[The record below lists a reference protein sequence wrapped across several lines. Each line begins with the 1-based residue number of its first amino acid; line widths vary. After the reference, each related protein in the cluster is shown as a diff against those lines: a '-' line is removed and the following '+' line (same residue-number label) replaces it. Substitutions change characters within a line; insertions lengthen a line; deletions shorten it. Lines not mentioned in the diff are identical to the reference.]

1 MRKLWIAALT
11 FVLLPLLNSC
21 GGDDPEPVPQPE
33 EPDTENPVSPS
44 LTVANAKYKIHQISV
59 NTEGGASITTKTDYV
74 PCTVAIDSEYD
85 EWDYSG
91 TAGIRGRGN
100 STWSWYPKKP
110 YRIKL
115 DKKSPLLGMGTGKS
129 WVLLANYR
137 DPTHLMNSY
146 VFALGQL
153 LNMPYTNSI
162 RYVELTLNGKYNGLY
177 QFTEQVQ
184 QGSGRVNIDEKTG
197 YLISLDSD
205 DGPQLSPTATDN
217 FWSQVYSMP
226 VCVKNPD
233 NPSSATLSAVKSD
246 LATLETAIKNHN
258 YTTVKSLINIT
269 TFIDFLIIQELVY
282 NVELDAPRSMYMHK
296 DVGGKWAMGPLW
308 DFDGG
313 YDFDWSTMYTGHT
326 YFTSTRE
333 LVMGTQPYS
342 HTGTSYNVP
351 KFFTDLFRVKEFVTD
366 YKARWAVVK
375 PLALEAWTE
384 TLKYADY
391 DAMKQNA
398 ETWQIDKSYST
409 EINRMGEWLKNRI
422 SYIDTVIN
430 AYPPGT

>member
-1 MRKLWIAALT
+1 MRKICISALT
-11 FVLLPLLNSC
+11 FAILPLLNACSS
-21 GGDDPEPVPQPE
+21 DDPEPNPTPDLPE
-33 EPDTENPVSPS
+33 TETPALS
-44 LTVANAKYKIHQISV
+44 ADEAKYLVHKIAVTTEDGAEITSKTEYIPCSV
-59 NTEGGASITTKTDYV
+59 
-74 PCTVAIDSEYD
+74 TVDSELD
-85 EWDYSG
+85 DWDYSG

-100 STWSWYPKKP
+100 STWLWYSKKP
-110 YRIKL
+110 FRIKL
-115 DKKSPLLGMGTGKS
+115 DKKSPILGMGSGKS

-146 VFALGQL
+146 VFALGQSL
-153 LNMPYTNSI
+153 EMPFTNSI

-177 QFTEQVQ
+177 QLTEQVQ
-184 QGSGRVNIDEKTG
+184 QGSGRVNIDDKG
-197 YLISLDSD
+197 GFLISLDSD
-205 DGPQLSPTATDN
+205 DGPKLSPSATDN
-217 FWSQVYSMP
+217 FWSSVYSMP

-233 NPSSATLSAVKSD
+233 DPDSATLSAVKSD
-246 LATLETAIKNHN
+246 LAKLETAIKNHD
-258 YTTVKSLINIT
+258 YATVKSLLDIT
-269 TFIDFLIIQELVY
+269 TFIDFLIIQELAY

-351 KFFTDLFRVKEFVTD
+351 KFFTDLFRVKEFVSD
-366 YKARWAVVK
+366 YKARWAIVK
-375 PLALEAWTE
+375 PLALDAWTE
-384 TLKYADY
+384 TLKYVDY
-391 DAMKQNA
+391 DAMSRNA
-398 ETWQIDKSYST
+398 EAWPINKKYDT

-430 AYPPGT
+430 AYPSGT